1 MNTENDMKIIR
12 SKLINLQNDLD
23 DIVSI
28 TSGAL
33 TFSEEEHTPALVT
46 RHNKQQQAVINTLPE
61 VVSLP
66 QAVSLPEA
74 VSHEG
79 GKKNKTKSNK
89 RKTKRNSKTS
99 KRNRNRK

>member
-28 TSGAL
+28 TNGAL
-33 TFSEEEHTPALVT
+33 TISEEEHNPALVT
-46 RHNKQQQAVINTLPE
+46 IHNNDKGLQ
-61 VVSLP
+61 
-66 QAVSLPEA
+66 EA
-74 VSHEG
+74 VTKKSPIIYSPYVTG
-79 GKKNKTKSNK
+79 GRKNKTKSNK
-89 RKTKRNSKTS
+89 RNTKRNRKTS